1 MLASLLDIKMLMYS
15 ASLDDGYCAVL
26 YNHYTINGVLSFF
39 FYFIF
44 VPLDLLSAMAVMDSS
59 GADGSE
65 VSLITVSQRLCGV
78 KGQQA

>member
-1 MLASLLDIKMLMYS
+1 MLMYS
-15 ASLDDGYCAVL
+15 ASPDGGYCDVL
-26 YNHYTINGVLSFF
+26 YDHYTLMGFVIFF
-39 FYFIF
+39 FL

-59 GADGSE
+59 GADVSE